1 MKHSKAYEIRQKFND
16 LEGLAG
22 GRNQESGV
30 RKAHLSKAVG
40 SVREVEWQGHTPKP
54 FMVMDSVI
62 SN

>member
-1 MKHSKAYEIRQKFND
+1 MKHSKAYEIRQKFSD

-40 SVREVEWQGHTPKP
+40 SMREVE
-54 FMVMDSVI
+54 
-62 SN
+62 